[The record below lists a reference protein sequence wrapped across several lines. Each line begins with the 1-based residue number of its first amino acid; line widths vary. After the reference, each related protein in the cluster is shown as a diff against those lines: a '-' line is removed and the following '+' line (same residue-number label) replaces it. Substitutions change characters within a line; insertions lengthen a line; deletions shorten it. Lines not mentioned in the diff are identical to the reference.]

1 MDDEPI
7 PMVGSPVDLAQCKF
21 VEIKITDDRVW
32 VNTEHGMMFRARSDR
47 RAGPTRRLIAPPP
60 PSTMADTTT
69 GEGCRGEPRARRATQ
84 ERRRGVEQV
93 AAR

>member
-32 VNTEHGMMFRARSDR
+32 VNTEHGMMFRAYRVGRIIVQDER
-47 RAGPTRRLIAPPP
+47 T
-60 PSTMADTTT
+60 PSADQTS
-69 GEGCRGEPRARRATQ
+69 
-84 ERRRGVEQV
+84 
-93 AAR
+93 